1 MEKGK
6 LYLLMDELLETKE
19 CVDSLEYVTER
30 LLKAFR
36 EQNQAE
42 GVNLTHFYKRQLDSL
57 KTDIE
62 KCLQTLDKGII
73 NI

>member
-42 GVNLTHFYKRQLDSL
+42 GVNLTHFS
-57 KTDIE
+57 
-62 KCLQTLDKGII
+62 KGS
-73 NI
+73 

>member
-1 MEKGK
+1 MEKSK

-19 CVDSLEYVTER
+19 CVESLEYVTEK

-36 EQNQAE
+36 EQNHAE
-42 GVNLTHFYKRQLDSL
+42 GVNLIHFYKRQIESL

-62 KCLQTLDKGII
+62 KCLQTLDKGIV